1 MRSEQTVSEMV
12 EEVLGRQARALVER
26 TGQTFESALE
36 AVSKTEAGRKLVQ
49 LANGSHRDE
58 KASQWQ
64 EGLLWERTERFVDHF
79 GVGSAV
85 GEARR
90 HATSTTRFW
99 SVSWD
104 ISRDEADLEW
114 SSCPLCVELRAFAIH
129 SKNFQKITHLSD
141 ALPPPSAVGYCKSRV
156 QSPPPKESR
165 ARPSSHRTGPRLYF
179 PPASSVLLRARP
191 GFSLSCRGSGLPRLA
206 AGRNS

>member
-85 GEARR
+85 GEAPTASQSLALD
-90 HATSTTRFW
+90 HHY
-99 SVSWD
+99 SWL
-104 ISRDEADLEW
+104 EGYLEW
-114 SSCPLCVELRAFAIH
+114 LQGKEARYEYHTLLERELG
-129 SKNFQKITHLSD
+129 HLK
-141 ALPPPSAVGYCKSRV
+141 G
-156 QSPPPKESR
+156 
-165 ARPSSHRTGPRLYF
+165 
-179 PPASSVLLRARP
+179 
-191 GFSLSCRGSGLPRLA
+191 
-206 AGRNS
+206 